1 MHAELKRYQK
11 AAIDLL
17 KKGED
22 VNAVLEGIKGA
33 MDKRGHE
40 KLYPALLRALI
51 RVYPKLERG
60 QGARLIVAKESDA
73 DAYKKQFGEAK
84 VTVDPTIVGGY
95 VYVKDHTREDNS
107 YKQKLLTW
115 YQRATSTN

>member
-17 KKGED
+17 NKGED
-22 VNAVLEGIKGA
+22 VTTVLKGIRSA
-33 MDKRGHE
+33 MDRRGHG
-40 KLYPALLRALI
+40 KLYPSFLRALA

-73 DAYKKQFGEAK
+73 DAYKKKFGEST
-84 VTVDPTIVGGY
+84 VTIDPTIVGGY
-95 VYVKDHTREDNS
+95 VHVKDHIREDNS

-115 YQRATSTN
+115 YRRATSTN